1 MKRRDVQRRKR
12 GTSLE
17 KILKI
22 LEENARISLEDI
34 ATMVESTPEEV
45 AKQIDA
51 YQQAHVINGYKALID
66 WTRPEPTGCRPSSSC
81 AFRPRRDCGFDE
93 VAANIARFD
102 EVDSVMLMS
111 GGYDLSL
118 VMSGK
123 SFQDIALFVAKRLSP
138 LDDVLSTA
146 THFVLRT
153 YKKDG
158 VLYGLEP
165 TDERELL

>member
-1 MKRRDVQRRKR
+1 M
-12 GTSLE
+12 E

-66 WTRPEPTGCRPSSSC
+66 WDKAGADRVQAIIELR
-81 AFRPRRDCGFDE
+81 
-93 VAANIARFD
+93 
-102 EVDSVMLMS
+102 
-111 GGYDLSL
+111 LSL

>member
-1 MKRRDVQRRKR
+1 M
-12 GTSLE
+12 E
-17 KILKI
+17 EILKI
-22 LEENARISLEDI
+22 LEENARISIEDL
-34 ATMVESTPEEV
+34 ATMVNKTPAEV
-45 AKQIDA
+45 AEILDDA
-51 YQQAHVINGYKALID
+51 RKSHILNGCRALID
-66 WTRPEPTGCRPSSSC
+66 WEKAGIAHVQSIIELRVS
-81 AFRPRRDCGFDE
+81 PRRDCGFDE

>member
-1 MKRRDVQRRKR
+1 M
-12 GTSLE
+12 E

-22 LEENARISLEDI
+22 LEENARVSLEDI
-34 ATMVESTPEEV
+34 AVMVELPVEEV
-45 AKQIDA
+45 AKHIDA
-51 YQQAHVINGYKALID
+51 YQRAHIINGYKALVD
-66 WTRPEPTGCRPSSSC
+66 WDKVDTNRVQAVIELKVSPK
-81 AFRPRRDCGFDE
+81 RDCGFDE
-93 VAANIARFD
+93 IATTVARFD

-118 VMSGK
+118 VMSGR
-123 SFQDIALFVAKRLSP
+123 SLQDIALFVAKRLSP

-158 VLYGLEP
+158 VLYGQEP
-165 TDERELL
+165 TDERELV

>member
-1 MKRRDVQRRKR
+1 MNR
-12 GTSLE
+12 
-17 KILKI
+17 ILHI
-22 LEENARISLEDI
+22 LEQNARISLEDI
-34 ATMVESTPEEV
+34 ATMVEKTPEEV
-45 AKQIDA
+45 ARQIDEW
-51 YQQAHVINGYKALID
+51 QAQHVINGYRALVDWDKAGAERVQAIIEL
-66 WTRPEPTGCRPSSSC
+66 RVSPK
-81 AFRPRRDCGFDE
+81 RDCGFDE
-93 VAANIARFD
+93 IAATIAHFD

-138 LDDVLSTA
+138 LDDVLSTS

-158 VLYGLEP
+158 VLYGLESA
-165 TDERELL
+165 DERELM